1 MGRIK
6 LLSELIKAVG
16 KKNKKTLKNTKPT
29 TIKGVNIKTKA
40 GKKFGEKVKNQ
51 PKLIAG
57 QKPKGMRDDLPADID
72 KPSFFKK
79 GSIDASFRD
88 KNPTKKQAG
97 GALVSLRRRGLDKGR
112 RDMLNTFKEAKKN
125 KPDGRMNLDDIK
137 KVEARKKA
145 RLGKAS
151 TKALKARGMKDG
163 GGLRDKPEGNKGL
176 PKLPTEVRNKMGFKK
191 DGGLVSATA
200 KLKAQ
205 GLTHGGPVR
214 GKARGMG
221 AATKGGGYNV

>member
-29 TIKGVNIKTKA
+29 TIRGVNIKTKA
-40 GKKFGEKVKNQ
+40 GKEFGDKVKNQ
-51 PKLIAG
+51 PKRIAG
-57 QKPKGMRDDLPADID
+57 QDPVGRKP
-72 KPSFFKK
+72 
-79 GSIDASFRD
+79 
-88 KNPTKKQAG
+88 
-97 GALVSLRRRGLDKGR
+97 
-112 RDMLNTFKEAKKN
+112 
-125 KPDGRMNLDDIK
+125 
-137 KVEARKKA
+137 RK
-145 RLGKAS
+145 
-151 TKALKARGMKDG
+151 MKDG
-163 GGLRDKPEGNKGL
+163 GTVALTNRDPLPSKMAKKGKTQKELQEEQREKRNKEVADKLKIKVFRKDGGALKDIPEGNKGL

-205 GLTHGGPVR
+205 GLKDGGPVR